1 MVSLIDFLVDSLG
14 LHQTLMLLPKSL
26 FVCGEGKNAPFMFKT
41 QQMKNT
47 VKRARCGPKES
58 FNCVNHFAACCLM
71 FHQGNKNEND

>member
-1 MVSLIDFLVDSLG
+1 
-14 LHQTLMLLPKSL
+14 
-26 FVCGEGKNAPFMFKT
+26 MFKT

-71 FHQGNKNEND
+71 FHQGNKNENDQRLKICIYFKDGKL